1 MTRYDVRIGICTKE
15 GGINAVID
23 RELLRCLRRALKK
36 EKEFLQENTVGIAWG
51 RGKEGRH
58 DRQKETCKGNRGR
71 RQWACLGADSWR
83 VRPDVRVSERESMR
97 ACT

>member
-1 MTRYDVRIGICTKE
+1 MTCYDVRIGICTNE

-36 EKEFLQENTVGIAWG
+36 EKEFLQENPVGIAWG

-58 DRQKETCKGNRGR
+58 DRQKETCKETEAGDSGLV
-71 RQWACLGADSWR
+71 WELTHGA
-83 VRPDVRVSERESMR
+83 
-97 ACT
+97 